1 MVCEALHKLSCLIYS
16 FLISLRPHSVLWAIP
31 WTNQAHSTLKSLQWL
46 LPFPWMLFLDFLM
59 AAAAVKSLQLCPT
72 LCDPWTACS
81 PPGSSVRGILQAR
94 ILEWVAISFSRASS
108 WPRDRT
114 CISCTGRQI
123 LYPRAPP
130 GLLHCRQTLY
140 LLRLQGSHWVPR
152 EAQLDLLTDA
162 LGEQPQGTA

>member
-81 PPGSSVRGILQAR
+81 PPGSPVLGILQAR
-94 ILEWVAISFSRASS
+94 TMEWVAIAFSNAWKWKVKVKSPSRVWLFETHGLHAAHQVPPPWDFPARVLEWVPWPSLSS
-108 WPRDRT
+108 WLTPLKSLFK
-114 CISCTGRQI
+114 CH
-123 LYPRAPP
+123 
-130 GLLHCRQTLY
+130 LL
-140 LLRLQGSHWVPR
+140 S
-152 EAQLDLLTDA
+152 
-162 LGEQPQGTA
+162 